1 MVSFY
6 RRLDSSVITSLIRL
20 ADKGEKSWVV
30 GRKKHVKKLHIIRTR
45 LALKKKNVE
54 KHLFAVFYKEIE
66 SCIRCFVQIHF
77 CMHAVIITKNHNQS
91 KQFSKGKK
99 KLIVGQ

>member
-45 LALKKKNVE
+45 LALKKK
-54 KHLFAVFYKEIE
+54 
-66 SCIRCFVQIHF
+66 R
-77 CMHAVIITKNHNQS
+77 
-91 KQFSKGKK
+91 
-99 KLIVGQ
+99 

>member
-45 LALKKKNVE
+45 LALKKVE
-54 KHLFAVFYKEIE
+54 KHLTTVFFYKEIE
-66 SCIRCFVQIHF
+66 FGINVFVQIF
-77 CMHAVIITKNHNQS
+77 NFACIQ
-91 KQFSKGKK
+91 
-99 KLIVGQ
+99 LL

>member
-45 LALKKKNVE
+45 LALKKKT
-54 KHLFAVFYKEIE
+54 L
-66 SCIRCFVQIHF
+66 
-77 CMHAVIITKNHNQS
+77 KNTYL
-91 KQFSKGKK
+91 QFSIK
-99 KLIVGQ
+99 KLNHVLDVLCKFIFACTQLL